1 MSRTLPAAKKR
12 IESLDVMRGL
22 TVAFMILVNNSGSS
36 YAQLHHSEWNGLTL
50 CDMVFPFFIFIMGVS
65 TYLSLSKKDFR
76 ADKSLLG
83 PIFRR
88 TALIILICWAIAY
101 LGWALKG
108 DFLPFSHLRLTGVLV
123 RIALCYMLLSLISL
137 SVRPKHF
144 PYIIALILILYGV
157 LLHFGNGYSNDAG
170 NIISRVDTFL
180 LGKEHLYSKKPIDPE
195 GLLGT
200 LPALA
205 QAMLGFLCASI
216 LKSDRSLSS
225 KLKTM
230 LLVGASL
237 LAAGYL
243 LSLLQPLNKRIW
255 SPSFTLVTSG
265 YAYMVLAVLCYI
277 IDYKNINKWTA
288 FFKAFGLNALA
299 VYVFSEVLSLV
310 LSRSGLSNLCHEGL
324 RSLIGNIA
332 FADLLYALIFVL
344 VCYLFA
350 LPLFKKKIIIK
361 L

>member
-83 PIFRR
+83 HIFRR

-180 LGKEHLYSKKPIDPE
+180 LGKDHLYSKKPIDPE

-225 KLKTM
+225 K
-230 LLVGASL
+230 
-237 LAAGYL
+237 
-243 LSLLQPLNKRIW
+243 
-255 SPSFTLVTSG
+255 F
-265 YAYMVLAVLCYI
+265 
-277 IDYKNINKWTA
+277 
-288 FFKAFGLNALA
+288 
-299 VYVFSEVLSLV
+299 
-310 LSRSGLSNLCHEGL
+310 
-324 RSLIGNIA
+324 
-332 FADLLYALIFVL
+332 
-344 VCYLFA
+344 
-350 LPLFKKKIIIK
+350 
-361 L
+361 

>member
-83 PIFRR
+83 HIFRR

-108 DFLPFSHLRLTGVLV
+108 DFLPFAHLRLTGVLV

-137 SVRPKHF
+137 SVRPKLF

-157 LLHFGNGYSNDAG
+157 ILHFGNGYSNDAG

-180 LGKEHLYSKKPIDPE
+180 LGKDHLYSKKPIDPE

-225 KLKTM
+225 KLKTI
-230 LLVGASL
+230 LLVGVSL
-237 LAAGYL
+237 LAAGYI
-243 LSLLQPLNKRIW
+243 LSCFQALNKRIW

-265 YAYMVLAVLCYI
+265 YAYVTLSVLCYI
-277 IDYKNINKWTA
+277 IDYKGYNKWTP
-288 FFKAFGLNALA
+288 FFKAFGLNALS
-299 VYVFSEVLSLV
+299 VYVFSELLSLV
-310 LSRSGLSNLCHEGL
+310 MSRSGLGSLCHETL
-324 RSLIGNIA
+324 RSLIGNVA
-332 FADLLYALIFVL
+332 FADLLYAVLFVF
-344 VCYLFA
+344 VCYLFV
-350 LPLFKKKIIIK
+350 LPLFKKNIILK